1 MDHVLSRE
9 AMFLAD
15 DLKMNNGDFAFIL
28 IWIDIQQIVKSIRFK
43 AFSAFRGRYRETKK
57 LTEGAAKSFMNA
69 MTLSLD
75 IKQNNL
81 ISDKSIIKFVANL
94 TRSPPFNRS
103 ESESNAIK
111 VRRRR
116 GGGGGSWE
124 RKRETRRESKG
135 GFPFSFFLSR
145 AQTFLLF
152 KLNSFPLHST

>member
-116 GGGGGSWE
+116 GGGGGVGRGKE
-124 RKRETRRESKG
+124 KREGRVKVDFHSA
-135 GFPFSFFLSR
+135 FFCR
-145 AQTFLLF
+145 ARKLF
-152 KLNSFPLHST
+152 YCLN